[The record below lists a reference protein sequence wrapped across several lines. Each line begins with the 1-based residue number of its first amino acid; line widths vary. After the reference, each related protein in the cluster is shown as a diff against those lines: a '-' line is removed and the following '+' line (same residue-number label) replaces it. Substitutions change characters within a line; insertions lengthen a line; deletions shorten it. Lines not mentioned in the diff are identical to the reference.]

1 MYQYYVKDAGGT
13 VKGTIIVNNEDA
25 TALDKNGRVVGTYR
39 ESTNTTID
47 IKGNVIGE
55 GNMLPGL
62 VRFG

>member
-1 MYQYYVKDAGGT
+1 MNQYYVRDAGGT
-13 VKGTIIVNNEDA
+13 IKGTIIMNNGDA
-25 TALDKNGRVVGTYR
+25 TALDKDGRVVGTYR

-47 IKGNVIGE
+47 FNGHVIGE